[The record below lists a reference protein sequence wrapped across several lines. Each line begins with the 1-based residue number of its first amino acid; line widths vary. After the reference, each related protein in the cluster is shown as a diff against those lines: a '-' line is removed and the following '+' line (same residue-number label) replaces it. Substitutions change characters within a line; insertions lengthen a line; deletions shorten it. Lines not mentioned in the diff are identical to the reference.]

1 MSPRTGRPKAVD
13 PIKYQITVRLNATQM
28 QQLEAYCKSAGIT
41 KGEGVRRGV
50 QKLLDKQK

>member
-50 QKLLDKQK
+50 QKLLDEQK